1 LSLIELVRNLITKYI
16 EDIEIENS
24 GETEITLI
32 LSFKDRQTR
41 NLAYRLIS
49 RELSNLM
56 RDKNE

>member
-16 EDIEIENS
+16 EDIEIENT

-41 NLAYRLIS
+41 NLAYRLLN
-49 RELSNLM
+49 RELANLM
-56 RDKNE
+56 RDKDE